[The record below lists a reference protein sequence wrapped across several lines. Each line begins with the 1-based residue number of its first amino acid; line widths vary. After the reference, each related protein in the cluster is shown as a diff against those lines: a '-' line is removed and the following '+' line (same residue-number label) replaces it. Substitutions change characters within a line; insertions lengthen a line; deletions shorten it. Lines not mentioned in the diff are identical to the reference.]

1 MFDSETQ
8 REIIMLK
15 AKDLEISDEALDK
28 LDQVVCKMLG
38 IDEPEP
44 LILEV

>member
-1 MFDSETQ
+1 MFDKGTQ

-15 AKDLEISDEALDK
+15 AKDLEMSDEALEA
-28 LDQVVCKMLG
+28 LDATVCAMLG
-38 IDEPEP
+38 IEDPEP